1 MSDVSIK
8 LMFRLILQVVPW
20 RSKVHMWFVAWL
32 FGNMLIKL
40 TFAVSNLIR
49 IIRCPWVII
58 FVYNCSLLSIYSF
71 ICLCLYVQGLSG
83 STGIKF

>member
-8 LMFRLILQVVPW
+8 LMFRLILQVVPC
-20 RSKVHMWFVAWL
+20 RSKIHMWFVAWL

-49 IIRCPWVII
+49 IIRCLWVII
-58 FVYNCSLLSIYSF
+58 FVYNCSLLSI
-71 ICLCLYVQGLSG
+71 
-83 STGIKF
+83 